1 MKDTDRG
8 CRAKD
13 RYSCDALSGLRLLIL
28 CISQRFAPLTG
39 ARIGLRL
46 FRAPR
51 FRGILVAPLAGLN
64 ELFGGVRNPTL
75 RALTGARIGHRC
87 FALIKGFFCVGIQ
100 RRHNRT
106 RVIHGGVKYSRILWL
121 EKPWKAG
128 FLRFGNGRS

>member
-75 RALTGARIGHRC
+75 RALTGARIGLRLFRANALFKVLFLLRHWRGLMNYLVVSATQR
-87 FALIKGFFCVGIQ
+87 FA
-100 RRHNRT
+100 
-106 RVIHGGVKYSRILWL
+106 
-121 EKPWKAG
+121 P
-128 FLRFGNGRS
+128 